1 MGGYWLDPSNNP
13 IAGNIDTASN
23 IPGNFN
29 YDYIV
34 TNGVCPA
41 DTATVLVVVDGSCDF
56 TAGMETLA
64 GSFAVY
70 PNPSTDVLNIEN
82 SLGLVIDQIELL
94 DMSGRV
100 VFVAQKGAFNNELAQ
115 INVMN
120 LTTGVYTLKMTAG
133 VQTFTNR
140 IIKQ

>member
-1 MGGYWLDPSNNP
+1 
-13 IAGNIDTASN
+13 
-23 IPGNFN
+23 
-29 YDYIV
+29 
-34 TNGVCPA
+34 
-41 DTATVLVVVDGSCDF
+41 
-56 TAGMETLA
+56 METLT

-70 PNPSTDVLNIEN
+70 PNPSADVIHIEN
-82 SLGLVIDQIELL
+82 SLGLTIDQIELL

-100 VFVAQKGAFNNELAQ
+100 VFVAQKGTFNNELAQ

-120 LTTGVYTLKMTAG
+120 LTTGVYTLKMTSG

>member
-1 MGGYWLDPSNNP
+1 
-13 IAGNIDTASN
+13 
-23 IPGNFN
+23 
-29 YDYIV
+29 
-34 TNGVCPA
+34 
-41 DTATVLVVVDGSCDF
+41 
-56 TAGMETLA
+56 METLA

-70 PNPSTDVLNIEN
+70 PNPSSDMLNIEN

-100 VFVAQKGAFNNELAQ
+100 VFVARKGAFNNELAQ